1 MTFLKRSLHSP
12 AAEKQLPLSG
22 KSILLADDSLDNQL
36 IIDHFLT
43 ENGATV
49 SLASDGSEAV
59 IKAVKGKFDL
69 ILMDIQM
76 PKMNGHYAAEVL
88 RGIGCKAPIIALT
101 AFASISDKSNSK
113 SCVFSSYLCKPF
125 RFGDLLNIIL
135 AHDKNSVKKSVKR
148 KICKSP
154 LNKNKTNS

>member
-12 AAEKQLPLSG
+12 VAEKQLPLSG
-22 KSILLADDSLDNQL
+22 KSILLADDSIDNQF

-88 RGIGCKAPIIALT
+88 RGIGCETPIIAIT
-101 AFASISDKSNSK
+101 ACASISDIANSK
-113 SCVFSSYLCKPF
+113 NSSFSSYLCKPF
-125 RFGDLLNIIL
+125 RFPDLLNIIL
-135 AHDKNSVKKSVKR
+135 DNSSSR
-148 KICKSP
+148 
-154 LNKNKTNS
+154 